1 MNILNYIQEGDKIE
15 FNYYG
20 DSTLAK
26 AYRLIEEMWPSAY
39 NALTLLDWRWTF
51 STHYGATDGRTLKL
65 NPNGLRLIED
75 TSNPVGYTA
84 YLLVHEA
91 GHVLGGVSRLYDL
104 LGYIPSDDAPAA
116 ELRAFAKRKLLVNI
130 AADHAINL
138 LIAKANKECCEKG
151 LIPWGEDAFPALPDG
166 CCDIKYDNMSAE
178 NIYLDLNRN
187 QPDDVEEEE
196 EETGGGGSDGEPGTG
211 GDSDEESDGDSD
223 EESDGDS
230 DEGDDEE
237 TDGDPD
243 EETDGDPDEETDGDP
258 DGSGSDDQPPTD
270 SDILGKEFPGGG
282 ADDIRQPTLEDGETL
297 DEVNRDIEEAV
308 NQVITNSELNTASE
322 GGMMESA
329 LRGLKEQRNKREPL
343 DWKQYVREWQTVRV
357 NDGWTRPFNAPVFN
371 ATNGLCAPGRGRI
384 GCGAVVYIIDSSW
397 SMDEALT
404 TDLLVAGQELLDN
417 QRPERLILLSVSD
430 DVRDVITLVPGD
442 TVPDKIKGGGCT
454 KFRPA
459 FQWIEENEPYC
470 DGIVYLTDGYS
481 NDLRTLEEPAC
492 PLLWVSYGV
501 AAVDYPIGDA
511 VDAPPS
517 SARLCA

>member
-1 MNILNYIQEGDKIE
+1 MTILNNIQEGDKIE
-15 FNYYG
+15 FDYYG

-26 AYRLIEEMWPSAY
+26 SYRFIEEMWPSAY
-39 NALTLLDWRWTF
+39 NALTLLDWQWTF

-65 NPNGLRLIED
+65 NPNGLHRID
-75 TSNPVGYTA
+75 STSNPVGFVS

-104 LGYIPSDDAPAA
+104 LGHIPSGDAPAA
-116 ELRAFAKRKLLVNI
+116 ELRAFAKRKRMVNI

-138 LIAKANKECCEKG
+138 LIDKANAECNMEGKV
-151 LIPWGEDAFPALPDG
+151 PFGEDAFPALPNG

-178 NIYLDLNRN
+178 NIYIDLNRN

-196 EETGGGGSDGEPGTG
+196 EDEETSGVGDPD
-211 GDSDEESDGDSD
+211 GDSDDESGDASDGDSDDESGEESDGDSD
-223 EESDGDS
+223 DESGEESDDESGEESDGDS
-230 DEGDDEE
+230 DATGD
-237 TDGDPD
+237 
-243 EETDGDPDEETDGDP
+243 
-258 DGSGSDDQPPTD
+258 DDQPPTD

-282 ADDIRQPTLEDGETL
+282 ADDIQQPTLEDGETL

-308 NQVITNSELNTASE
+308 NQVITNSELNSASE
-322 GGMMESA
+322 GGMIESA
-329 LRGLKEQRNKREPL
+329 LRGLKDQRNKREPL
-343 DWKQYVREWQTVRV
+343 DWKQYIRDWQTVRM

-384 GCGAVVYIIDSSW
+384 GCGAIVYIVDSSW

-417 QRPERLILLSVSD
+417 QRPERLIILSVSD

-442 TVPDKIKGGGCT
+442 TVPEKIKGGGCT

-459 FQWIEENEPYC
+459 FQWIEDNEPYC

-511 VDAPPS
+511 VDAAPS
-517 SARLCA
+517 RAEAYA